1 MKRVLKAFAFAAAIV
16 VALVSCKKEDQPK
29 EVALT
34 GIELN
39 ATTQTLQVGQEF
51 QLTVTYKPENATSKP
66 AATWASDAPAVATV
80 DGGKVVAVAAGT
92 AKITATVGTFT
103 AECAIT
109 VASAEEEILP
119 VEGNSEWSIIGA
131 LLGTNWDKDFVAAK
145 DGDIYV
151 VKNVKLAASDAFKF
165 RKNKDWGENRGAEGD
180 VEPYKL
186 AAGTAITVIHNGKN
200 LAAPGDGIYDIYY
213 NAAVEQLCLV
223 AKDGT
228 PKWNEVPGPQEGL
241 VMDGDA
247 SDWAELNPDYLV
259 NLELPSD
266 AEKTGIK
273 SAKAYYDDKLYL
285 LVELSD
291 DALADSKARLHVYF
305 DVDNSGLLK
314 QNGWANSTI
323 DYVTE
328 GKVHENGAFVAYGST
343 LYATLQES
351 WACTDTGFS
360 PAYESAGAGN
370 LYELSM
376 DFEGAPAALPE
387 AFNFGVDVV
396 YSDWSCNG
404 FLPVADKLA
413 RIVKV
418 GATDPG
424 EVVEYV
430 HDYTPSAEYLADSNL
445 WKAVDTAGP
454 DIYFYHCSGGVDNW
468 DGKDTH
474 VSTIDEVPFAAFEQ
488 STYTLTYEGATNAQW
503 MNQFF
508 LFPKA
513 ENAIPVAAGDK
524 LKFKATV
531 YSDQAHPHAFFK
543 LVTYNSDKP
552 DKPEGGVLWEF
563 GYQPIAAGEPLV
575 IENAEIVVAD
585 GVSADN
591 VVLVFDFGGN
601 PENNKIYIKDII
613 LEKVV
618 PETGSSVSE
627 IIAAAD
633 ETAIELKE
641 SLVVAKCVR
650 GVIVTDGSKY
660 IYAYGQNPLA
670 DVKVGDKVTM
680 KGTKKTYNG
689 VPEIDSPTDVVV
701 KSSGNAVPAI
711 EAKDITATVESYAA
725 TEAEYISLTGT
736 LAKSGNYYNLN
747 LEGTTAKVGSI
758 SYPSPELNADSFDGK
773 KITVTGFFNGL
784 SGGGKYVNIVTTK
797 IEEVGA
803 APVSIAIDGDFS
815 EWAGVPSAPES
826 DSFKAFKVWNDADNF
841 YFYVETDPGSRLWS
855 GGAYLYLYFDFDN
868 DLTTGAYSGST
879 GMGSNKY
886 EAFVF
891 MYLFGGTAD
900 APEIM
905 DNPNGGEAKGMTL
918 DNIVIAGNNPATKS
932 DLVIMEIKVPRA
944 NFTDQV
950 TSGTVIGVNAYRS
963 KDGGN
968 VNFPGY
974 VVK

>member
-39 ATTQTLQVGQEF
+39 ATSQTLQVGQEF

-228 PKWNEVPGPQEGL
+228 PKWNEPEVKGL
-241 VMDGDA
+241 IDIDGDF
-247 SDWAELNPDYLV
+247 SDWAEIESVGKGTHAAFKVAVDDNYLYVYTKRIKGEGEAASGYEEMWGHASEGYIYLALDLDKNPETGDMLWTNGPFEFVGYHY
-259 NLELPSD
+259 PFGGS
-266 AEKTGIK
+266 AE
-273 SAKAYYDDKLYL
+273 
-285 LVELSD
+285 
-291 DALADSKARLHVYF
+291 
-305 DVDNSGLLK
+305 
-314 QNGWANSTI
+314 
-323 DYVTE
+323 
-328 GKVHENGAFVAYGST
+328 
-343 LYATLQES
+343 
-351 WACTDTGFS
+351 S
-360 PAYESAGAGN
+360 PAINEKPGASTSCAPSSASTKNIFCKGVIGTDEVEIEYSIPRAD
-370 LYELSM
+370 L
-376 DFEGAPAALPE
+376 PAIPE
-387 AFNFGVDVV
+387 TPFIV
-396 YSDWSCNG
+396 YSWGSLG
-404 FLPVADKLA
+404 LDK
-413 RIVKV
+413 VEYHV
-418 GATDPG
+418 GEPQPAP
-424 EVVEYV
+424 EYV
-430 HDYTPSAEYLADSNL
+430 HDYTPSAEYLAETNL
-445 WKAVDTAGP
+445 WKAVDANHTLDWSYNPNWAGALDAPETTFKESTYEFYLAEECTAGQWTTQMRIVP
-454 DIYFYHCSGGVDNW
+454 TEDLLVSSGKKYNFYCNV
-468 DGKDTH
+468 
-474 VSTIDEVPFAAFEQ
+474 VSTTGAKIWIKMHKFGENWPIAFETAD
-488 STYTLTYEGATNAQW
+488 SDGGASRIVLPAGEIVPIKVEGFEPMYETPTPVCL
-503 MNQFF
+503 
-508 LFPKA
+508 LFD
-513 ENAIPVAAGDK
+513 V
-524 LKFKATV
+524 T
-531 YSDQAHPHAFFK
+531 PHA
-543 LVTYNSDKP
+543 
-552 DKPEGGVLWEF
+552 
-563 GYQPIAAGEPLV
+563 A
-575 IENAEIVVAD
+575 
-585 GVSADN
+585 
-591 VVLVFDFGGN
+591 
-601 PENNKIYIKDII
+601 NNTIYIKDII
-613 LEKVV
+613 VEEIV

-650 GVIVTDGSKY
+650 GVVVTDGAKY
-660 IYAYGQNPLA
+660 IYAYGQTPLA

-758 SYPSPELNADSFDGK
+758 SYPLPELNADSFDGK

-797 IEEVGA
+797 IEEVVAFTG
-803 APVSIAIDGDFS
+803 ITIDGDMS
-815 EWAGVPSAPES
+815 DWAGVEGAVGTGGVNA
-826 DSFKAFKVWNDADNF
+826 AFKVSSDETNL
-841 YFYVETDPGSRLWS
+841 YFYVKRTTERMSEVWAGNAYHYYAFDIDGDASNDVDLW
-855 GGAYLYLYFDFDN
+855 G
-868 DLTTGAYSGST
+868 
-879 GMGSNKY
+879 NKADILLVVY
-886 EAFVF
+886 PYA
-891 MYLFGGTAD
+891 GTAD
-900 APEIM
+900 APKIEIAKAGATM
-905 DNPNGGEAKGMTL
+905 PEANSVANAVAKGVVT
-918 DNIVIAGNNPATKS
+918 DSGVETEVSIPRADIVGLPAT
-932 DLVIMEIKVPRA
+932 EFKVSYWS
-944 NFTDQV
+944 NKGG
-950 TSGTVIGVNAYRS
+950 SEKLTVS
-963 KDGGN
+963 LTL
-968 VNFPGY
+968 
-974 VVK
+974 

>member
-119 VEGNSEWSIIGA
+119 VEGNSAWSIIGS
-131 LLGTNWDKDFVAAK
+131 LLGKSWDTDFVCAEENGAF
-145 DGDIYV
+145 V
-151 VKNVKLAASDAFKF
+151 LKNVKLAKGNEIKF
-165 RKNKDWGENRGAEGD
+165 RKDKAWDVNRGINKENEAAE
-180 VEPYKL
+180 L
-186 AAGTAITVIHNGKN
+186 AAGTPTKAIQGGGNIIIP
-200 LAAPGDGIYDIYY
+200 ADGIYDLYY
-213 NAAVEQLCLV
+213 FAEKEAIVYV
-223 AKDGT
+223 AKDAT
-228 PKWNEVPGPQEGL
+228 LPEIPDFTENTQPEGL

-247 SDWAELNPDYLV
+247 ADWAELNPDYLV

-328 GKVHENGAFVAYGST
+328 GKVHENGAFVAYGSP

-376 DFEGAPAALPE
+376 GFEGAPAALPE

-396 YSDWSCNG
+396 YSDWSCHG
-404 FLPVADKLA
+404 FLPVAEKLA

-445 WKAVDTAGP
+445 WKAVDTACP

-468 DGKDTH
+468 DGADTH
-474 VSTIDEVPFAAFEQ
+474 VTSMADVPFATFEQ
-488 STYTLTYEGATNAQW
+488 STYALSYEGMTNAQW

-585 GVSADN
+585 GVSAEN

-650 GVIVTDGSKY
+650 GVVVTDGAKY
-660 IYAYGQNPLA
+660 IYAYGQTPLA

-797 IEEVGA
+797 IEEVVAFTG
-803 APVSIAIDGDFS
+803 ITIDGDMS
-815 EWAGVPSAPES
+815 DWAGLSSANAA
-826 DSFKAFKVWNDADNF
+826 DSFRSFKIWNDDDNF
-841 YFYVETDPGSRLWS
+841 YFYLATEPGSRLWS
-855 GGAYLYLYFDFDN
+855 GGAYLYLYFDLDN
-868 DLTTGAYSGST
+868 DPATGDDGST
-879 GMGSNKY
+879 GASGLKY
-886 EAFVF
+886 ESWV
-891 MYLFGGTAD
+891 YLFCFNGD
-900 APEIM
+900 AANPEVAIQKESGYHAM
-905 DNPNGGEAKGMTL
+905 SASDIDIKGAIG
-918 DNIVIAGNNPATKS
+918 DEV
-932 DLVIMEIKVPRA
+932 VEIELSIPRA
-944 NFTDQV
+944 NFTTAAPSVGD
-950 TSGTVIGVNAYRS
+950 VINVMAYRS

>member
-39 ATTQTLQVGQEF
+39 ATSQTLQVGQEF
-51 QLTVTYKPENATSKP
+51 QLTVTYKPENATNKP

-186 AAGTAITVIHNGKN
+186 AAGTAITVVHNGKN

-228 PKWNEVPGPQEGL
+228 PKWNEPAVKGL
-241 VMDGDA
+241 IDIDGDF
-247 SDWAELNPDYLV
+247 SDWAEIESVGKGTHAAFKVAVDDNYLYV
-259 NLELPSD
+259 YTKRIKGEGEAATGYEEMWGHASEGYIYLALDLDKDPETGDMLWSNGPFEFVGYHYPFGGS
-266 AEKTGIK
+266 AE
-273 SAKAYYDDKLYL
+273 
-285 LVELSD
+285 
-291 DALADSKARLHVYF
+291 
-305 DVDNSGLLK
+305 
-314 QNGWANSTI
+314 
-323 DYVTE
+323 
-328 GKVHENGAFVAYGST
+328 
-343 LYATLQES
+343 
-351 WACTDTGFS
+351 S
-360 PAYESAGAGN
+360 PAINEKPGANTSCAPSSASTKNIFCKGVIGTDEVEIEYSIPRAD
-370 LYELSM
+370 L
-376 DFEGAPAALPE
+376 PAIPE
-387 AFNFGVDVV
+387 TPFIV
-396 YSDWSCNG
+396 YSWGSLG
-404 FLPVADKLA
+404 LDK
-413 RIVKV
+413 VEYHV
-418 GATDPG
+418 GEPQPAP
-424 EVVEYV
+424 EYV

-454 DIYFYHCSGGVDNW
+454 DFYFYHCSGGVDNW

-585 GVSADN
+585 GVSAEN

-701 KSSGNAVPAI
+701 KSSGNALPTI

-747 LEGTTAKVGSI
+747 LEGTTDKVGSI

-797 IEEVGA
+797 IEEVAA
-803 APVSIAIDGDFS
+803 APANITIDGDFS

-841 YFYVETDPGSRLWS
+841 YVYLETDPGSRLWS

-868 DLTTGAYSGST
+868 DLTTGDYSGST

-891 MYLFGGTAD
+891 MYLFGGSAD
-900 APEIM
+900 APVIEN
-905 DNPNGGEAKGMTL
+905 NPNGGDSKGMTL

-944 NFTDQV
+944 NFTTQV
-950 TSGTVIGVNAYRS
+950 SAGDVIGVNAYRS

>member
-92 AKITATVGTFT
+92 AKITATVGSFT

-119 VEGNSEWSIIGA
+119 VEGNSAWSVIGS
-131 LLGTNWDKDFVAAK
+131 LLGKSWDTDFVCAEENGAF
-145 DGDIYV
+145 V
-151 VKNVKLAASDAFKF
+151 LKNVKLAKGNEIKF
-165 RKNKDWGENRGAEGD
+165 RKDKAWDVNRGINKENEAAE
-180 VEPYKL
+180 L
-186 AAGTAITVIHNGKN
+186 AAGTPTKAIQGGGNIIIP
-200 LAAPGDGIYDIYY
+200 ADGIYDLYY
-213 NAAVEQLCLV
+213 FAEKEAIVYV
-223 AKDGT
+223 AKDAT
-228 PKWNEVPGPQEGL
+228 LPEIPDFTENTQPEGL

-396 YSDWSCNG
+396 YSDWSCHG
-404 FLPVADKLA
+404 FLPVAEKLA

-445 WKAVDTAGP
+445 WKAVDANHTLDWSYNPNWAGALEAPETTFKESTYEFYLAEECTAGQWTTQMRIVP
-454 DIYFYHCSGGVDNW
+454 TEDFLVSSGKKYNFYCNV
-468 DGKDTH
+468 
-474 VSTIDEVPFAAFEQ
+474 VSTTGAKIWIKMHKFGENWPIAFETAD
-488 STYTLTYEGATNAQW
+488 SDGGASRIVLPAGEIVPIKVEGFEPMYETPTPVCL
-503 MNQFF
+503 
-508 LFPKA
+508 LFD
-513 ENAIPVAAGDK
+513 V
-524 LKFKATV
+524 T
-531 YSDQAHPHAFFK
+531 PHA
-543 LVTYNSDKP
+543 
-552 DKPEGGVLWEF
+552 
-563 GYQPIAAGEPLV
+563 A
-575 IENAEIVVAD
+575 
-585 GVSADN
+585 
-591 VVLVFDFGGN
+591 
-601 PENNKIYIKDII
+601 NNTIYIKDII
-613 LEKVV
+613 VEEIV

-650 GVIVTDGSKY
+650 GVVVTDGAKY
-660 IYAYGQNPLA
+660 IYAYGQTPLA

-701 KSSGNAVPAI
+701 KSSGNDVPAI

-758 SYPSPELNADSFDGK
+758 SYPLPELNADSFDGK

-797 IEEVGA
+797 IEEVVAFTG
-803 APVSIAIDGDFS
+803 ITIDGDMS
-815 EWAGVPSAPES
+815 DWAGVEGAVGTGGVNA
-826 DSFKAFKVWNDADNF
+826 AFKVSSDETNL
-841 YFYVETDPGSRLWS
+841 YFYVKRTTERMSEVWAGNAYHYYAFDTDGDASNDVDLW
-855 GGAYLYLYFDFDN
+855 G
-868 DLTTGAYSGST
+868 
-879 GMGSNKY
+879 NKADILLVVY
-886 EAFVF
+886 PYA
-891 MYLFGGTAD
+891 GTAD
-900 APEIM
+900 APKIEIAKAGATM
-905 DNPNGGEAKGMTL
+905 PEANSVANAVAKGVVT
-918 DNIVIAGNNPATKS
+918 DSGVETEVSIPRADIVGLPAT
-932 DLVIMEIKVPRA
+932 EFKVSYWS
-944 NFTDQV
+944 NKGG
-950 TSGTVIGVNAYRS
+950 SEKLTVS
-963 KDGGN
+963 LTL
-968 VNFPGY
+968 
-974 VVK
+974 